1 MRGQAPVLVVASLA
15 AGGLAFSVLQAKA
28 IPEGPAWAVAIFLI
42 LGGLVALGH
51 VVVKLV
57 KAARGG
63 NGDRI
68 GTRRD
73 DDVKLDREQ
82 IKGELTLLSLVN
94 ETHELV
100 SDLVAQGSDMKEIL
114 RRMTDVLDRSQAQA
128 EINAGALETLIRQL
142 VKNGERMEHLPTLAE
157 MQDGFKENRHDA
169 RNAIATIALQMKVGP

>member
-1 MRGQAPVLVVASLA
+1 MRGQAPAIVLASLA
-15 AGGLAFSVLQAKA
+15 ALGVAIGVLQSPA
-28 IPEGPAWAVAIFLI
+28 IPSGPAWAVAMTL
-42 LGGLVALGH
+42 LGGIILLVIKEVA
-51 VVVKLV
+51 KI
-57 KAARGG
+57 KRPD
-63 NGDRI
+63 GDRI